1 MTIKESKPLD
11 RMFFDRPSD
20 FEKQAALF
28 LKQGL
33 EAEKKRDFE
42 AAVIAYK
49 QAMALNPT
57 HKEIWYF
64 IHNNLGY
71 SLNQI
76 GEFEEGEKYCRVA
89 IQINPNLSN
98 AHKNLGLAL
107 VGQDKNADAAKS
119 YVRAIEATPG
129 DTRSLVLLLKLLQ
142 AHPEL
147 KSEFQ
152 ADADRCE
159 QLSKKA
165 CGVDP
170 MAIFVPQKDDG
181 R

>member
-20 FEKQAALF
+20 LEKQAALF

-76 GEFEEGEKYCRVA
+76 GEFEEGENIAAWLFRLIPISRMLTKTWDL
-89 IQINPNLSN
+89 PW
-98 AHKNLGLAL
+98 L
-107 VGQDKNADAAKS
+107 VRTKML
-119 YVRAIEATPG
+119 T
-129 DTRSLVLLLKLLQ
+129 LLK
-142 AHPEL
+142 A
-147 KSEFQ
+147 
-152 ADADRCE
+152 
-159 QLSKKA
+159 
-165 CGVDP
+165 
-170 MAIFVPQKDDG
+170 M
-181 R
+181 